1 MGAGQHRYEIV
12 VDMNLDLC
20 VQPATI
26 DDLHYIDH
34 LQRKN
39 AEELAFYP
47 NQVFER
53 EVSNHRILLARVNNQ
68 PAGYIYHG
76 ALGQVCKIHQA
87 CIEYDLRGQL
97 YGAAL
102 IRNLFSLADAANVLS
117 VTLRCGSDIEANMFW
132 KAMGF
137 YCEAVTVG
145 GIRRMRDINC
155 WRYDLQQPLFVINEK
170 PSDKRKDS
178 SVWQK
183 RKSSANSSFQR
194 GKKMRQYREKI
205 LAEAMAD
212 GQEKQG

>member
-1 MGAGQHRYEIV
+1 
-12 VDMNLDLC
+12 MNLDLC

-26 DDLHYIDH
+26 GDLKYIDH

-53 EVSNHRILLARVNNQ
+53 EVSNHRVLLAKVNSE

-102 IRNLFSLADAANVLS
+102 IRNLFSLADASNVLS
-117 VTLRCGSDIEANMFW
+117 ITLRCGSDIEANMFW

-137 YCEAVTVG
+137 YCEAVTAG
-145 GIRRMRDINC
+145 GVRRMRDINC
-155 WRYDLQQPLFVINEK
+155 WRYDLQQPLFVINQE
-170 PSDKRKDS
+170 PSDKKKDA

-183 RKSSANSSFQR
+183 RKSSADSSFQR

-212 GQEKQG
+212 GQEKQR

>member
-1 MGAGQHRYEIV
+1 MTRQIEV
-12 VDMNLDLC
+12 L
-20 VQPATI
+20 PATLK
-26 DDLHYIDH
+26 DLKYIDY

-47 NQVFER
+47 TQVFER
-53 EVSNHRILLARVNNQ
+53 EVENFRILLAKVNNT

-76 ALGQVCKIHQA
+76 AFGNVCKIHQA

-97 YGAAL
+97 YGSEMVRYL
-102 IRNLFSLADAANVLS
+102 IQMADVAKVHS
-117 VTLRCGSDIEANMFW
+117 IKLRCGSEIQANHFW
-132 KAMGF
+132 KTMGF
-137 YCEAVTVG
+137 HCESVTVG